1 MHVKLSSNQRR
12 SPPQWAT
19 LFLPDTDSADA
30 KEKESQPLERCSSTS
45 TAVETSSRPRAVAI
59 CRRPQAVAI
68 APLSVAVCRRPRAVA
83 ESGQRAQVDGI
94 KQCAGMSQNDF
105 ATLSHPRR
113 KRALGS
119 KTSLS
124 KQASKDGFDL
134 GYDFKMEVDREPTV
148 GLHFFLFGGIV
159 GVWCGFS

>member
-45 TAVETSSRPRAVAI
+45 TAVETSTCSGVGLRSHARSRNEGSDQNLARELRWMESSSARA
-59 CRRPQAVAI
+59 
-68 APLSVAVCRRPRAVA
+68 
-83 ESGQRAQVDGI
+83 
-94 KQCAGMSQNDF
+94 MSQNDF
-105 ATLSHPRR
+105 ATLSHSRR

-148 GLHFFLFGGIV
+148 GLHFFLFGGTV